1 MPSKFHPFQCDGVES
16 GELRSVPLPGGERV
30 TETDRRHRL
39 GGSVSKCL
47 LAGLLA
53 AALCAAGCADFTRG
67 PAADAAADAA
77 PVDDPGFETYV
88 YPILQS
94 DCQSCHS
101 QGQQAGATRFRLTGD
116 AKADRA
122 GVVALVYP
130 DYPAGSLLLQRATG
144 NGHSGGLIFTPDSAE
159 YMTIL
164 NWIATLPPTQ

>member
-1 MPSKFHPFQCDGVES
+1 MV
-16 GELRSVPLPGGERV
+16 
-30 TETDRRHRL
+30 RRRQSQRAPHATRIR
-39 GGSVSKCL
+39 
-47 LAGLLA
+47 AAAFGLLA

-77 PVDDPGFETYV
+77 PVDDSLFETYV

>member
-1 MPSKFHPFQCDGVES
+1 
-16 GELRSVPLPGGERV
+16 
-30 TETDRRHRL
+30 
-39 GGSVSKCL
+39 
-47 LAGLLA
+47 
-53 AALCAAGCADFTRG
+53 LCAAGCADFTRG

-101 QGQQAGATRFRLTGD
+101 QGEQAGATRFRLTGD

-164 NWIATLPPTQ
+164 NWIATLPPTR

>member
-1 MPSKFHPFQCDGVES
+1 MV
-16 GELRSVPLPGGERV
+16 
-30 TETDRRHRL
+30 RRRQSRRAPHATRIRGAL
-39 GGSVSKCL
+39 I
-47 LAGLLA
+47 GLLV

-164 NWIATLPPTQ
+164 NWISTLPATH